1 MKKLT
6 GDARTDAAIII
17 DATIRHGERSTD
29 LTNAAAPLY
38 HDQRDF
44 GLLRELVGGILR
56 RRMALEQ
63 VVGAHVARGLE
74 QTRPILR
81 EILLGHAYQLLFLDR
96 IPAHARVSG
105 AVDAARRMDGEA
117 GARFVN
123 AVARSVERAVGN
135 NPASS
140 LAAMPPEIR
149 LSIPPAIMT
158 QIEAAT
164 AGGSGHPDLERLAMP
179 APVAV
184 RVSRDQ
190 GRRREALEALAAC
203 GTEAAPGAWS
213 NDCLILDSG
222 RILATEAVPGLLLPQ
237 DEASQLVVAAL
248 APADGRKVLDL
259 CCGTGVKTSQILDIA
274 PGADVL
280 GVDTDT
286 RKLDRCKELCR
297 VAGRGK
303 PRVKGADATALP
315 EEMNGQFDMV
325 LLDAPCTGAGTL
337 RRRPEVRYAREA
349 TDFARAAVLQESLLE
364 RAVRLVAPGGR
375 LVYAVC
381 SFSPVEGR
389 DVVGRVL
396 ARHPELHIV
405 PTGLPATLESAD
417 GTVTTLP
424 WVHDMDGFF
433 IAAIGTK

>member
-1 MKKLT
+1 VKKLT

-17 DATIRHGERSTD
+17 DATIRHGDRSTD
-29 LTNAAAPLY
+29 LINAASPFY

-44 GLLRELVGGILR
+44 GLLREMVGGVLR
-56 RRMALEQ
+56 RRMALEL
-63 VVGAHVARGLE
+63 VVGAHVSRGLE

-81 EILLGHAYQLLFLDR
+81 EILLCHAYQLLFLDR
-96 IPAHARVSG
+96 VPAHARVSG
-105 AVDAARRMDGEA
+105 AVNAARRIDGEA

-123 AVARSVERAVGN
+123 AVARSVERALGDA
-135 NPASS
+135 PASV
-140 LAAMPPEIR
+140 LATMPPETR
-149 LSIPPAIMT
+149 LSIPPAMMA
-158 QIEAAT
+158 QIEAA
-164 AGGSGHPDLERLAMP
+164 AGGGGMPDLERLAMP

-184 RVSRDQ
+184 RVSRDP
-190 GRRREALEALAAC
+190 GIRREAMEALAAC
-203 GTEAAPGAWS
+203 GTEATPGTWS
-213 NDCLILDSG
+213 GDCLILDSG
-222 RILATEAVPGLLLPQ
+222 RILGTEAVPRLLLPQ

-248 APADGRKVLDL
+248 APTDGRKVLDL

-280 GVDTDT
+280 GIDTDT

-303 PRVKGADATALP
+303 PRVKGADATSLP
-315 EEMNGQFDMV
+315 DEMNGQFDMI
-325 LLDAPCTGAGTL
+325 LLDAPCTGAGTI

-349 TDFARAAVLQESLLE
+349 GDFAKATALQEALLE
-364 RAVRLVAPGGR
+364 RAVGLLAPGGR

-381 SFSPVEGR
+381 SFAPAEGR

-396 ARHPELHIV
+396 ARHHGLRIV
-405 PTGLPATLESAD
+405 PTGLPSALESAD
-417 GTVTTLP
+417 ATVTTLP

-433 IAAIGTK
+433 IAAIGPK